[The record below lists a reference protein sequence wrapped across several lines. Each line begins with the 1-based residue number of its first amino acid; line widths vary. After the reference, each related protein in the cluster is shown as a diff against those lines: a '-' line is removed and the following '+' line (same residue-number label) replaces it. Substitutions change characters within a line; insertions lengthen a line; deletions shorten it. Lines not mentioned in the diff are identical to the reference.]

1 MYKFELTGGNIMTRE
16 EIREAVLRQRK
27 FFDSGATRSVD
38 KRIEYLNKIKAY
50 IVNNESVIAAA
61 LKADLGK
68 SPYESYLCEIAVVVA
83 EVNYMLKNIRRLTK
97 DKTVPTPFGQQLS
110 HSYKKPMPYGVT
122 LIMSPWNYPFMLTL
136 PPVID
141 AVSAGNTCVVKTSAY
156 SPNTSKAV
164 KDMLESIFPPEYVT
178 VITGGRDENKY
189 LLDEKFD
196 YIFFTGSKNVGR
208 LVLEKAAVNLTP
220 VTLELGGK
228 SPTIVDETA
237 KLSLAARRLV
247 FGKGFN
253 VGQTCVAPD
262 YVYVHKSVK
271 DEFIRCIKAEIL
283 RQFGDCINNDDY
295 GCIINDKHFNRVCGL
310 IDKNKVVHGGNSNP
324 ETRKIQMTVMDNVT
338 WDDAVMKEE
347 IFGPI
352 IPILTY
358 EKLDDVI
365 TEIKKHD
372 KPLALY
378 VFSENKANIEKVHS
392 SCTFGGGCVNETDIH
407 VITTAMGFGGVG
419 ESGMGQYHGKDGFD
433 TFTHY
438 ASIVDKASW
447 FDLGQRYQPYTKLN
461 IWFSRNMNFGSTIHK
476 ALKTDYKAVP
486 KSFSSLIEIHLKKRD
501 VKKR

>member
-1 MYKFELTGGNIMTRE
+1 MKKE
-16 EIREAVLRQRK
+16 EIAEIVEKQRK
-27 FFDSGATRSVD
+27 FFDSGATKSVD
-38 KRIEYLNKIKAY
+38 IRIQYLRKIKEY
-50 IVNNESVIAAA
+50 IVENESLIAAA

-83 EVNYMLKNIRRLTK
+83 EVNYMLKNIRKLTK
-97 DKTVPTPFGQQLS
+97 NKTVATPFGQQLS
-110 HSYKKPMPYGVT
+110 HSYVRPSPYGTV
-122 LIMSPWNYPFMLTL
+122 LIMSPWNYPFMLTI

-141 AVSAGNTCVVKTSAY
+141 AIAAGNTCVVKTSAY
-156 SPNTSKAV
+156 SPNTSKLV
-164 KDMLESIFPPEYVT
+164 KDMLESIFPEEYVT
-178 VITGGRDENKY
+178 VITGGREENNY

-196 YIFFTGSKNVGR
+196 YIFFTGSKNVGKLILR
-208 LVLEKAAVNLTP
+208 KAAENLTP

-237 KLSLAARRLV
+237 KLKIAARRLV

-262 YVYVHKSVK
+262 YVYVHSSIKDKFLALVK
-271 DEFIRCIKAEIL
+271 EEIV
-283 RQFGDCINNDDY
+283 RQFGDCLDNEDY
-295 GCIINDKHFNRVCGL
+295 GCIINDKHFQRVCSL
-310 IDKNKVVHGGNSNP
+310 IDESKVICGGKSDA

-352 IPILTY
+352 IPVLAY
-358 EKLDDVI
+358 DNLDDVI
-365 TEIKKHD
+365 AEIKKHD

-378 VFSENKANIEKVHS
+378 IFSSSKANIEKVHS
-392 SCTFGGGCVNETDIH
+392 SCSFGGGCVNETDIH

-438 ASIVDKASW
+438 TSIVDKATW
-447 FDLGQRYQPYTKLN
+447 IDLGQRYQPYNKMN

-476 ALKTDYKAVP
+476 ALKTDYKALP
-486 KSFSSLIEIHLKKRD
+486 DAFNELIGFYFKKN
-501 VKKR
+501 

>member
-1 MYKFELTGGNIMTRE
+1 MEKQKIN
-16 EIREAVLRQRK
+16 EIVKKQRA

-38 KRIEYLNKIKAY
+38 TRIEYLKKIKAY
-50 IVNNESVIAAA
+50 IINHEDRIAAA

-68 SPYESYLCEIAVVVA
+68 SVYESYLCEIAVVVA
-83 EVNYMLKNIRRLTK
+83 EVNYMIKNIRKLTK
-97 DKTVPTPFGQQLS
+97 NRNVHTPFGQQLS
-110 HSYKKPMPYGVT
+110 HSYVRPMPYGVT
-122 LIMSPWNYPFMLTL
+122 LIMSPWNYPFMLTI

-141 AVSAGNTCVVKTSAY
+141 AIAAGNTCVVKTSAY
-156 SPNTSKAV
+156 SPNTSGIV
-164 KDMLESIFPPEYVT
+164 KEMLEEIFPEEYVAI
-178 VITGGRDENKY
+178 VTGGRDENEY

-196 YIFFTGSKNVGR
+196 YIFFTGSKNVGK
-208 LVLEKAAVNLTP
+208 LILEKAAKNITP

-237 KLSLAARRLV
+237 NLKIAARRLV

-262 YVYVHKSVK
+262 YVYVHRS
-271 DEFIRCIKAEIL
+271 IKAKFLALVKEEIV

-295 GCIINDKHFNRVCGL
+295 GCIINDKHFNRICGL
-310 IDKNKVVHGGNSNP
+310 IDPEKVIHGGNSDP
-324 ETRKIQMTVMDNVT
+324 VTRRIQMTVMDNIT

-352 IPILTY
+352 LPILTY
-358 EKLDDVI
+358 DNLDEVI
-365 TEIKKHD
+365 NTVRNHD

-378 VFSENKANIEKVHS
+378 IFSTSKTNIEKIHS
-392 SCTFGGGCVNETDIH
+392 SCTFGGGCINETDIH

-438 ASIVDKASW
+438 ASIVDKKNW
-447 FDLGQRYQPYTKLN
+447 IDLGQRYQPYNKLN
-461 IWFSRNMNFGSTIHK
+461 IWASRNLNFGSTIRK
-476 ALKTDYKAVP
+476 PLRTEYKLLP
-486 KSFSSLIEIHLKKRD
+486 GTFSEFISFCFRNK
-501 VKKR
+501 

>member
-1 MYKFELTGGNIMTRE
+1 MNRE
-16 EIREAVLRQRK
+16 EIQSIVSMQRK

-38 KRIEYLNKIKAY
+38 KRIEYLNKIKTY
-50 IVNNESVIAAA
+50 IINNESVIAAA

-83 EVNYMLKNIRRLTK
+83 EVNYMLKHIRKLTK
-97 DKTVPTPFGQQLS
+97 NKTVLTPFGQQLS
-110 HSYKKPMPYGVT
+110 HSYIRPMPYGVT

-141 AVSAGNTCVVKTSAY
+141 AISAGNTCIVKTSAY
-156 SPNTSKAV
+156 SPNTSEAV
-164 KDMLESIFPPEYVT
+164 KNMLESIFPPEYVT
-178 VITGGRDENKY
+178 VITGGREENKY

-196 YIFFTGSKNVGR
+196 YIFFTGSKNIGR
-208 LVLEKAAVNLTP
+208 LVLEKAAGNLTP

-237 KLSLAARRLV
+237 KLALAARRLV

-271 DEFIRCIKAEIL
+271 DEFIKCIKSEIL

-295 GCIINDKHFNRVCGL
+295 GCIINDKHFNRITGL
-310 IDKNKVVHGGNSNP
+310 IDKEKVVFGGKSDP
-324 ETRKIQMTVMDNVT
+324 ETRKIQLTVMDNVT

-347 IFGPI
+347 IFGPVL
-352 IPILTY
+352 PILTY
-358 EKLDDVI
+358 ENIDDVI
-365 TEIKKHD
+365 DEIRKHD

-378 VFSENKANIEKVHS
+378 VFSENKAAIEKIHS

-419 ESGMGQYHGKDGFD
+419 ESGMGQYHGKCGFD

-438 ASIVDKASW
+438 ASIVDKVSW
-447 FDLGQRYQPYTKLN
+447 FDLGQRYQPYSKLN

-476 ALKTDYKAVP
+476 PLKTDYKAVP
-486 KSFSSLIEIHLKKRD
+486 DSFWDLLDFHFGKK
-501 VKKR
+501 

>member
-1 MYKFELTGGNIMTRE
+1 MDKQQIN
-16 EIREAVLRQRK
+16 EIVKKQRA
-27 FFDSGATRSVD
+27 FFDSGATKSVD
-38 KRIEYLNKIKAY
+38 TRIEYLKKIKEY
-50 IVNNESVIAAA
+50 IVNNESRIAAA

-97 DKTVPTPFGQQLS
+97 NKTVMTPFGQQLS
-110 HSYKKPMPYGVT
+110 HSYVRPMPYGVT
-122 LIMSPWNYPFMLTL
+122 LIMSPWNYPFMLTI

-141 AVSAGNTCVVKTSAY
+141 AISAGNTCVVKTSAY
-156 SPNTSKAV
+156 SPNTSAV
-164 KDMLESIFPPEYVT
+164 VKEMIESIFPEEYVT
-178 VITGGRDENKY
+178 VITGGRDENQY

-208 LVLEKAAVNLTP
+208 LVLEKAAKNITP

-237 KLSLAARRLV
+237 NLKIAAKRLV

-262 YVYVHKSVK
+262 YVYVHRS
-271 DEFIRCIKAEIL
+271 IKAKFLALVKEEIVK
-283 RQFGDCINNDDY
+283 QFGDCIHNEDY
-295 GCIINDKHFNRVCGL
+295 GCIINDKHFNRICGL
-310 IDKNKVVHGGNSNP
+310 IDPEKVIHGGNSDP
-324 ETRKIQMTVMDNVT
+324 VTRRIQMTVMDNVT

-358 EKLDDVI
+358 DKLDDVI
-365 TEIKKHD
+365 DVIRSHD

-378 VFSENKANIEKVHS
+378 IFSTSKANIEKIHS
-392 SCTFGGGCVNETDIH
+392 SCTFGGGCINETDIH
-407 VITTAMGFGGVG
+407 VITPAMGFGGVG

-438 ASIVDKASW
+438 ASIVDKKIW
-447 FDLGQRYQPYTKLN
+447 IDLGQRYQPYNKLN
-461 IWFSRNMNFGSTIHK
+461 IWASRNLNFGSTIRK
-476 ALKTDYKAVP
+476 ALRTDYKLLP
-486 KSFSSLIEIHLKKRD
+486 DSFNDFIGFYFGKK
-501 VKKR
+501 

>member
-1 MYKFELTGGNIMTRE
+1 MKKE
-16 EIREAVLRQRK
+16 EIHSIVLKQRNY
-27 FFDSGATRSVD
+27 FNSGATKSVET
-38 KRIEYLNKIKAY
+38 RIEYLKKIKAY
-50 IVNNESVIAAA
+50 LMNNESVISAA

-97 DKTVPTPFGQQLS
+97 NKTVPTPFGQQLS
-110 HSYKKPMPYGVT
+110 HSYVRPMPYGVT
-122 LIMSPWNYPFMLTL
+122 LIMSPWNYPFMLTI
-136 PPVID
+136 PPIID
-141 AVSAGNTCVVKTSAY
+141 AVAAGNTCIVKTSAY
-156 SPNTSKAV
+156 SPNTSKTV
-164 KDMLESIFPPEYVT
+164 KDMIESIFPSEYVT
-178 VITGGRDENKY
+178 VINGGRDENQY

-196 YIFFTGSKNVGR
+196 YIFFTGSKNVGK

-237 KLSLAARRLV
+237 KLKIAARRLV

-262 YVYVHKSVK
+262 YVYIHKSVK
-271 DEFIRCIKAEIL
+271 DEFIELVKSEIV
-283 RQFGDCINNDDY
+283 RQFGDCLSNEDY
-295 GCIINDKHFNRVCGL
+295 GKIINDKHFARVSGL
-310 IDKNKVVHGGNSNP
+310 IDKDNVVFGGKTDP

-347 IFGPI
+347 IFGPVLPFI
-352 IPILTY
+352 TY
-358 EKLDDVI
+358 ENLDEVI
-365 TEIKKHD
+365 SRINSHD

-378 VFSENKANIEKVHS
+378 IFSESKKNIEKIHS
-392 SCTFGGGCVNETDIH
+392 SCTFGGGCINETDIH

-438 ASIVDKASW
+438 ASIVDKMSW
-447 FDLGQRYQPYTKLN
+447 FDLGQRYQPYTKIN

-486 KSFSSLIEIHLKKRD
+486 KHFSDLIEFHFGKK
-501 VKKR
+501 

>member
-1 MYKFELTGGNIMTRE
+1 MKKE
-16 EIREAVLRQRK
+16 EIHSIVLSQREY
-27 FFDSGATRSVD
+27 FNSGATRSVD
-38 KRIEYLNKIKAY
+38 KRIEYLKKIKEY
-50 IVNNESVIAAA
+50 LIKNESVIAAA

-83 EVNYMLKNIRRLTK
+83 EVNYMLKNIHKLTK
-97 DKTVPTPFGQQLS
+97 NKTVPTPFGQQLS
-110 HSYKKPMPYGVT
+110 HSYIRPMPYGVT
-122 LIMSPWNYPFMLTL
+122 LIMSPWNYPFMLTI

-141 AVSAGNTCVVKTSAY
+141 AVAAGNTCVVKTSAY

-164 KDMLESIFPPEYVT
+164 KNMLESIFPKEYVT
-178 VITGGRDENKY
+178 VITGGRDENSF

-237 KLSLAARRLV
+237 KLKIAARRLV

-262 YVYVHKSVK
+262 YVYVHKSIK
-271 DEFIRCIKAEIL
+271 DEFIECVKAEIT
-283 RQFGDCINNDDY
+283 RQFGDCLSNEDY
-295 GCIINDKHFNRVCGL
+295 GCIINDKHFERVCGL
-310 IDKNKVVHGGNSNP
+310 INEDKVVFGGKSDP
-324 ETRKIQMTVMDNVT
+324 KTRKIQMTVMDNVT

-347 IFGPI
+347 IFGPLM
-352 IPILTY
+352 PFLTY

-365 TEIKKHD
+365 GEINKHD

-378 VFSENKANIEKVHS
+378 VFSESKANIEKIHS

-438 ASIVDKASW
+438 ASIVDKVSW
-447 FDLGQRYQPYTKLN
+447 FDLGQRYQPYTKIN

-476 ALKTDYKAVP
+476 ALKTNYKAVP
-486 KSFSSLIEIHLKKRD
+486 NSFWDLLEFHFGKK
-501 VKKR
+501 

>member
-1 MYKFELTGGNIMTRE
+1 MDKQQIN
-16 EIREAVLRQRK
+16 EIVKKQRA
-27 FFDSGATRSVD
+27 FFDSGATKSVD
-38 KRIEYLNKIKAY
+38 TRIEYLKKIKEY
-50 IVNNESVIAAA
+50 IVNNESRIAAA

-97 DKTVPTPFGQQLS
+97 NKTVMTPFGQQLS
-110 HSYKKPMPYGVT
+110 HSYVRPMPYGVT
-122 LIMSPWNYPFMLTL
+122 LIMSPWNYPFMLTI

-141 AVSAGNTCVVKTSAY
+141 AISAGNTCVVKTSAY
-156 SPNTSKAV
+156 SPNTSAV
-164 KDMLESIFPPEYVT
+164 VKEMIESIFPEEYVT
-178 VITGGRDENKY
+178 VITGGRDENQY

-208 LVLEKAAVNLTP
+208 LVLEKAAKNITP

-237 KLSLAARRLV
+237 NLKIAAKRLV

-262 YVYVHKSVK
+262 YVYVHRS
-271 DEFIRCIKAEIL
+271 IKAKFLALVKEEIVK
-283 RQFGDCINNDDY
+283 QFGDCIHNEDY
-295 GCIINDKHFNRVCGL
+295 GCIINDKHFNRICGL
-310 IDKNKVVHGGNSNP
+310 IDPAKVIHGGNSDP
-324 ETRKIQMTVMDNVT
+324 VTRRIQMTVMDNVT

-358 EKLDDVI
+358 DKLDDVI
-365 TEIKKHD
+365 DVIRSHD

-378 VFSENKANIEKVHS
+378 IFSTSKANIEKIHS
-392 SCTFGGGCVNETDIH
+392 SCTFGGGCINETDIH

-438 ASIVDKASW
+438 ASIVDKKIW
-447 FDLGQRYQPYTKLN
+447 IDLGQRYQPYNKLN
-461 IWFSRNMNFGSTIHK
+461 IWASRNLNFGSTIRK
-476 ALKTDYKAVP
+476 ALRTDYKLLP
-486 KSFSSLIEIHLKKRD
+486 DSFNDFIGFYFGKK
-501 VKKR
+501 

>member
-1 MYKFELTGGNIMTRE
+1 MKKE
-16 EIREAVLRQRK
+16 EIHSLVMTQK
-27 FFDSGATRSVD
+27 KYFDSGATRSVD
-38 KRIEYLNKIKAY
+38 KRIEYLNKIKEY
-50 IVNNESVIAAA
+50 IIKNESVIAAA

-83 EVNYMLKNIRRLTK
+83 EVNYMLKNIRKLTK
-97 DKTVPTPFGQQLS
+97 NKTVMTPFGQQLS
-110 HSYKKPMPYGVT
+110 HSYIRPMPYGVV
-122 LIMSPWNYPFMLTL
+122 LIMSPWNYPFMLTI
-136 PPVID
+136 PPIID
-141 AVSAGNTCVVKTSAY
+141 AISAGNTCIVKTSAY
-156 SPNTSKAV
+156 SPNTSQAV
-164 KDMLESIFPPEYVT
+164 KNMIESIFPKEYVS
-178 VITGGRDENKY
+178 VITGGRDENSF

-237 KLSLAARRLV
+237 KLKIAARRLV

-271 DEFIRCIKAEIL
+271 DKFIGYVKEEIK
-283 RQFGDCINNDDY
+283 RQFGDCLSNEDY
-295 GCIINDKHFNRVCGL
+295 GCIINDKHFNRLSGL
-310 IDKNKVVHGGNSNP
+310 INEDKVVFGGKTDP
-324 ETRKIQMTVMDNVT
+324 ATRKIQMTVMDNVT

-352 IPILTY
+352 MPFLTY
-358 EKLDDVI
+358 ENLDDVI
-365 TEIKKHD
+365 DEIRKHD

-378 VFSENKANIEKVHS
+378 VFSESKANIEKIHS

-476 ALKTDYKAVP
+476 ALKTTYKAAP
-486 KSFSSLIEIHLKKRD
+486 KSFSDLIELHLSKK
-501 VKKR
+501 